1 MRRRIT
7 LCAIVA
13 LSFGG
18 PAVAGPAAEESPNA
32 KRATAA
38 EADAYLRGFVESWLI
53 HVHHLGPERVIV
65 TVRDGVVTLSGEVD
79 SPEQIDRIV
88 AAVASFAGVVEVVN
102 YLEVAGTGPET
113 PETAGGSRPEASP
126 QPAGQAGRW
135 HTWRW
140 LRPHAGR
147 KTVAFPV
154 GDLFAAP
161 LADQKQPRFH
171 TTYQR
176 YRASFGTFDIASVGF
191 GENFG
196 LVRWPRG
203 REGDGWQVGISGA
216 VFAIFNLDSGSKDL
230 LNADYIVGFP
240 ISYRSGAWSARLRI
254 FHQSSHLGDEF
265 LLLPQPGPPVTR
277 INLSYEAM
285 ELLGSWERR
294 GFRAYGGG
302 IRIFAS
308 DTPLGR
314 DRLQAGADYRG
325 NPLGWRTARVIAG
338 FDLEAWN
345 ETDWDRDYSVKA
357 GLLFRGPYGDA
368 RSTQILLEYYSG
380 HSPHGQFFNLEVKYF
395 GLGIAYAF

>member
-1 MRRRIT
+1 MRRSIPSC
-7 LCAIVA
+7 LLAVVA
-13 LSFGG
+13 LLPSADGAAAPDAASG
-18 PAVAGPAAEESPNA
+18 VAAEAVEAP
-32 KRATAA
+32 
-38 EADAYLRGFVESWLI
+38 ADAYLRGFVESWLI
-53 HVHHLGPERVIV
+53 HAHHLGPDQVGV

-79 SPEQIDRIV
+79 SREQIDVIV
-88 AAVASFAGVVEVVN
+88 ATVASFAGVVEVVN
-102 YLEVAGTGPET
+102 RLEVMGTEAAMPGGTGQET
-113 PETAGGSRPEASP
+113 SP
-126 QPAGQAGRW
+126 QAAGQAGRW
-135 HTWRW
+135 RTWRW
-140 LRPHAGR
+140 RRPNAGR

-154 GDLFAAP
+154 GDLFTAP

-176 YRASFGTFDIASVGF
+176 YQASFGTFDIASVGF

-196 LVRWPRG
+196 LVRWPRE

-216 VFAIFNLDSGSKDL
+216 VFAIFNLDAPSKDL

-240 ISYRSGAWSARLRI
+240 ISFRSSPWSARMRI

-277 INLSYEAM
+277 INLSYEAI
-285 ELLGSWERR
+285 EVLGSWERR

-302 IRIFAS
+302 IRIFS
-308 DTPLGR
+308 SETPLGR

-338 FDLEAWN
+338 FDLEAWD
-345 ETDWDRDYSVKA
+345 ETDWERDYSLKA

-368 RSTQILLEYYSG
+368 RTTQFLLEYYSG